1 MIKELFKYLIIYIK
15 IFHNILFSVSSLLEG
30 QKKIV
35 FLVDD
40 LSQWKLDNF
49 LSRILKSNQY
59 KVRIIAE
66 SLGATGFKPS
76 VLELRRYF
84 KEKHDL
90 DVEETSNYG
99 KFNHI
104 ITSRAFANRHF
115 INFRFVFDINKYYY
129 IPYSFH
135 VDNNPKMQFERLF
148 HSFCAKIFLPSSAS
162 NLNLKKRYNFIE
174 SGYPTENFLKKKH
187 TKYGELKRIIWAPH
201 HTIYPTKNGLNFSTF
216 LQFSKHLLEI
226 KKSKDYT
233 IYFRPHPYL
242 KKNLISH
249 TEWGQHKTE
258 DYYGIWNDSGLLSS
272 NNYIN
277 IFLESDLLIT
287 DSISFLA
294 EWSYMSKPLIFL
306 CNQPKEKMLEKFN
319 NIGKKL
325 FLQANHAN
333 NHAELD
339 LLIENYNKL
348 KVQKIEQDQRHN
360 FDDEINKVFK
370 L

>member
-1 MIKELFKYLIIYIK
+1 
-15 IFHNILFSVSSLLEG
+15 LLEG
-30 QKKIV
+30 HKKIV

-49 LSRILKSNQY
+49 LSRILKSDQY

-76 VLELRRYF
+76 ILELRKFF
-84 KEKHDL
+84 KEKHGL
-90 DVEETSNYG
+90 DVEVVSNYG

-104 ITSRAFANRHF
+104 ITSRASRDEHF
-115 INFRFVFDINKYYY
+115 LKFKFVLDINKYYY
-129 IPYSFH
+129 TPYSFH

-148 HSFCAKIFLPSSAS
+148 HTFCEKIFLPSSAYD
-162 NLNLKKRYNFIE
+162 LNLKKRYNFIE
-174 SGYPTENFLKKKH
+174 SGYPTETFLKKSHSQNK
-187 TKYGELKRIIWAPH
+187 ELKQIIWAPH
-201 HTIYPTKNGLNFSTF
+201 HTINPTKNGLNFSTF
-216 LQFSKHLLEI
+216 LKFSEHLTDI

-249 TEWGQHKTE
+249 SEWGQQKTE
-258 DYYGIWNDSGLLSS
+258 DYYGIWKDSGLLST

-294 EWSYMSKPLIFL
+294 EWSYMNKPLIFL
-306 CNQPKEKMLEKFN
+306 CNQPKQKMLEKFN
-319 NIGKKL
+319 ALGKKL
-325 FLQANHAN
+325 FLQANHAAN
-333 NHAELD
+333 QAELD
-339 LLIENYNKL
+339 LLIENYKKL
-348 KVQKIEQDQRHN
+348 KVQKIEQDQAYN

-370 L
+370 I